1 MFRGICDYRRHSIT
15 HGTQS
20 LPSGQEKGARG
31 LILFSFDQDK
41 ITHSSHLRR
50 QSAAEDFALST
61 AMTVSATAAASVWVF
76 WVGFTCLLA
85 RHEPTTTAP
94 PLSIPIAEHHT
105 HTLVFPQNFSRIETE
120 LCAKEIIAIPLVVT
134 E

>member
-1 MFRGICDYRRHSIT
+1 MIT
-15 HGTQS
+15 DVTQS
-20 LPSGQEKGARG
+20 HTGHNHFLQGRKATRG

-61 AMTVSATAAASVWVF
+61 AMTVSATAASSVWVF

-94 PLSIPIAEHHT
+94 PLSIPHAHWSSHKT
-105 HTLVFPQNFSRIETE
+105 SRIETE
-120 LCAKEIIAIPLVVT
+120 LCAKEIIVIPLVVRVGHFFLRGDSG
-134 E
+134 